1 MGRGNALDGKS
12 HPLLPP
18 GKQGEEKTNG
28 VFDMFA
34 YYLDLALRSLKR
46 NKVLTALMV
55 LAIGLGIGA
64 SMTMI
69 TVLHVMTDDPL
80 PGRSARLFTPHLD
93 PLPLNSKQEG
103 DGPDPIDNFTW
114 PDAMALLNA
123 HRAKRQ
129 AAMAGGSLLVRP
141 TQAGLRPFD
150 VDGRYATADF
160 FALFGVPFEHG
171 QGWSAADDA
180 ARARV
185 VVLSDTLD
193 RKLFGNADGIG
204 QTVRLGDNDYRVIGV
219 AADWGPKPMFYADAS
234 AQHYSDADQFFL
246 PLSVAVDQK
255 LQINGNESS
264 WVKVADPSVMT
275 SDGMS
280 WLQFWVQLD
289 SPAQVNAYHQFLV
302 DYSAQQKALGRFERP
317 SANAKLYS
325 LMGWLAHE
333 NLVPNDVRLQLWLAL
348 GFLFVC
354 MTNIVALL
362 LAKFLRRS
370 GEISV
375 RRALGARRRDIFL
388 QLGIEAA
395 VIGVAGGVLGLL
407 IAQFG
412 LWSVRRRPDDYAE
425 LAQMD
430 MPMLLGTFAL
440 AIVASVLAGLL
451 PAWRACRVA
460 PALQLKTL

>member
-1 MGRGNALDGKS
+1 MLG
-12 HPLLPP
+12 
-18 GKQGEEKTNG
+18 
-28 VFDMFA
+28 
-34 YYLDLALRSLKR
+34 YYLDMALHSLAR
-46 NKVLTALMV
+46 NKVLTALIV

-69 TVLHVMTDDPL
+69 TVLHVLTDDPL
-80 PGRSARLFTPHLD
+80 PGRSSQLFTPHLD
-93 PLPLNSKQEG
+93 PLPLNYKQRG
-103 DGPDPIDNFTW
+103 DNPDPADNFTW
-114 PDAMALLNA
+114 PDAMALLKA
-123 HRAKRQ
+123 HRAARQ
-129 AAMAGGSLLVRP
+129 AAMAGGTLLMRP
-141 TQAGLRPFD
+141 ARTDLRPFK

-160 FALFGVPFEHG
+160 FAMFGVPFEHG

-180 ARARV
+180 ARAHV

-193 RKLFGNADGIG
+193 RKLFGNGSGIG
-204 QTVRLGDNDYRVIGV
+204 QTVRLGDHDFRVIGV
-219 AADWGPKPMFYADAS
+219 TADWQPKPIFYSDPG

-246 PLSVAVDQK
+246 PLPVAVDLK
-255 LQINGNESS
+255 LSTNGNQSS
-264 WVKVADPSVMT
+264 WGKHDDSNNLTSTGMT
-275 SDGMS
+275 

-289 SPAQVNAYHQFLV
+289 SPAQVQVYRQFLV

-317 SANAKLYS
+317 PTDAKLYS
-325 LMGWLAHE
+325 LMGWLTHE

-354 MTNIVALL
+354 MVNIAALL

-388 QLGIEAA
+388 QLGIESAL
-395 VIGVAGGVLGLL
+395 IGVAGGVLGLV
-407 IAQFG
+407 IAQIG
-412 LWSVRRRPDDYAE
+412 LWSVRHRPDDYAQ

-430 MPMLLGTFAL
+430 MPMLLGTLAL
-440 AIVASVLAGLL
+440 AIVASVLSGLL
-451 PAWRACRVA
+451 PAWRACRVP

>member
-1 MGRGNALDGKS
+1 MLG
-12 HPLLPP
+12 
-18 GKQGEEKTNG
+18 
-28 VFDMFA
+28 
-34 YYLDLALRSLKR
+34 YYLDVALHSLAR
-46 NKVLTALMV
+46 NKVLTALIV

-69 TVLHVMTDDPL
+69 TVLHVLTGDPL
-80 PGRSARLFTPHLD
+80 PGRSAQLFTPHLD
-93 PLPLNSKQEG
+93 PLPLNYKRRG
-103 DGPDPIDNFTW
+103 DSPDPADNFTW
-114 PDAMALLNA
+114 PDAIALIKA
-123 HRAKRQ
+123 HRAARQ
-129 AAMAGGSLLVRP
+129 AAMAGGTLLVRP
-141 TQAGLRPFD
+141 ARADVRPFN

-160 FALFGVPFEHG
+160 FEMFGVPFERG

-180 ARARV
+180 ERAHV

-193 RKLFGNADGIG
+193 RKLFGNGSGIG
-204 QTVRLGDNDYRVIGV
+204 QAVRLGDQDFRVIGV
-219 AADWGPKPMFYADAS
+219 TADWQPKPMFYADPK

-246 PLSVAVDQK
+246 PLPVAVD
-255 LQINGNESS
+255 LMLSINGQQSRWSKNNDSN
-264 WVKVADPSVMT
+264 KLTGAT
-275 SDGMS
+275 MS

-289 SPAQVNAYHQFLV
+289 SPAQVQLYSQFLV
-302 DYSAQQKALGRFERP
+302 DYSSQQKALGRFERP
-317 SANAKLYS
+317 PTDAKLYS
-325 LMGWLAHE
+325 LMGWLTHE

-354 MTNIVALL
+354 MVNIVALL

-388 QLGIEAA
+388 QLGIESAL
-395 VIGVAGGVLGLL
+395 IGVAGGVLGLV
-407 IAQFG
+407 IAQIG
-412 LWSVRRRPDDYAE
+412 LWSVRHRPDDYAQ

-430 MPMLLGTFAL
+430 MPMLLGTLAL

-451 PAWRACRVA
+451 PAWRACRVP